1 MATSNFPSSLD
12 TTSALPASISD
23 TANLNSPNHAD
34 MHEVT
39 NDAIIEIEEKLGTG
53 DTTAS
58 AGAVL
63 IGTGSGASAWDTTPT
78 FVGAVTVGVNDTG
91 HDVKFFG
98 ATDGSYMLWD
108 ESANSLHVSQQVTS
122 STLTDFT
129 QALDKASI
137 KLIGD
142 YTEDH
147 YQGAILW
154 STDDDNATK
163 PKAGIWVK
171 TTSSGSQLEFGTSGT
186 YGTGIT
192 NTALSIGTDGTVTV
206 AGELDAASL
215 DISGNADI
223 DGTLEADAITVN
235 GTALNEY
242 IADTVG
248 AMVGSNT
255 ESGIV
260 VSYEDGDNTLDF
272 AVGTLNQDTTG
283 TAALASTITVA
294 ALNTADQTVYPL
306 FVDGATGTQTANT
319 DSGLTYNPS
328 SGNLTIGG
336 VFTSTGL
343 DINGNI
349 DVSGTTDLDAVDVDG
364 VLTVTD
370 GSAGAPAIAFG
381 SDTDSG
387 LYLYSTGNI
396 SVATAGSRRANF
408 SNAGFYSI
416 KSTIST
422 GFTYATWNS
431 STGYLSST
439 TSSERYKENIQN
451 MPKSEWEK
459 VYQLQARSFDWKDDG
474 TVELSHLGKSD
485 FGLIAEEV
493 NDVIPTLTGWAK
505 EDYDDSSSEL
515 RIQSVQY
522 DKITPYL
529 VEAVKDL
536 KARIET
542 LEG

>member
-58 AGAVL
+58 TGAVL

-78 FVGAVTVGVNDTG
+78 FV
-91 HDVKFFG
+91 
-98 ATDGSYMLWD
+98 S
-108 ESANSLHVSQQVTS
+108 
-122 STLTDFT
+122 
-129 QALDKASI
+129 
-137 KLIGD
+137 
-142 YTEDH
+142 
-147 YQGAILW
+147 
-154 STDDDNATK
+154 
-163 PKAGIWVK
+163 
-171 TTSSGSQLEFGTSGT
+171 
-186 YGTGIT
+186 
-192 NTALSIGTDGTVTV
+192 TVTV
-206 AGELDAASL
+206 EGVVDITDTTDSSDATGDTGALRCEGGASIAKKLYVGLD
-215 DISGNADI
+215 ADI
-223 DGTLEADAITVN
+223 DGTLEADAITVD

-255 ESGIV
+255 ESGITV
-260 VSYEDGDNTLDF
+260 TYQDGDNTLDF

-283 TAALASTITVA
+283 TAALASTITVV

-328 SGNLTIGG
+328 SGNFTIGG
-336 VFTSTGL
+336 LFTSTGL

-349 DVSGTTDLDAVDVDG
+349 DVSGTTNLDAVDIDGAVDMASTLTLAGNADFNGNLDVSGTTNLDAVDVDG

-387 LYLYSTGNI
+387 VYLYSTGNI

-408 SNAGFYSI
+408 GSGGFYSI
-416 KSTIST
+416 KSTVSSGYT
-422 GFTYATWNS
+422 VAGWNS
-431 STGYLSST
+431 STGNLVNIS
-439 TSSERYKENIQN
+439 SSERYKENIGN
-451 MPKSEWEK
+451 LPKSQWEK
-459 VYQLQARSFDWKDDG
+459 VYQLQAREFDWKDTLEEPPAGRRDYG
-474 TVELSHLGKSD
+474 
-485 FGLIAEEV
+485 FIAEEV
-493 NDVIPTLTGWAK
+493 NAIIPTLTGWAK
-505 EDYDDSSSEL
+505 EDYDDPSSEL
-515 RIQSVQY
+515 RIESVQY